1 VTEPT
6 SLFEEAIEFLGFSRQ
21 GTIAE
26 VDNIPDD
33 RWDFRPHPNAKSVSE
48 LVRHMVE
55 ATLLLIGEASD
66 PEGDFM
72 RRPPNE
78 HVQAHCGHFA
88 ETMTPAELRE
98 ALGTSHEHAV
108 SKLRSAGDKAMM
120 EDIRRFDG
128 QTWKR
133 VTYVFYAASHEDYH
147 RGQLTTY
154 ARSMGL
160 VPALTKRIHGDAARW

>member
-1 VTEPT
+1 MSDTT
-6 SLFEEAIEFLGFSRQ
+6 TMLDEAIEFWGYSRQ

-55 ATLLLIGEASD
+55 ASLMLLGEVSD
-66 PEGDFM
+66 PEGDFT

-78 HVQAHCGHFA
+78 HVLAHAGSLP
-88 ETMTPAELRE
+88 EDMTPAALRD
-98 ALGTSHEHAV
+98 ALSASHEMAV
-108 SKLRSAGDKAMM
+108 TWIRSAGDTLMG

-128 QTWKR
+128 GTWRR
-133 VTYVFYAASHEDYH
+133 VTYVFYAATHEDYH

-160 VPALTKRIHGDAARW
+160 VPALTKRIHGDSAR